1 MSGDFIERPPSR
13 LTSPVLE
20 IRDYSYQYPGRE
32 GWALSH
38 LSLSVEPGE
47 CICLSGPSGC
57 GKSTL
62 FLALKGLLKDGREKG
77 TLRVGESTRR
87 HSTGLAFQNAESHL
101 LCTSVED
108 EVAFGPQNRGFSPS
122 EIKTVVKK
130 SLEAVALDGFNTRNV
145 ETLSAGQMQRLAIAS
160 VLSTSPDILLLDE
173 PTAQLDADGKS
184 HLTALLSGLKAAGHT
199 LLIADHELGPF
210 EPLVD
215 RFVFMDEGSIQGID
229 RELPA
234 EFTLFPP
241 RRHGGMPLEASGTL
255 NPLLSVKG
263 LFFSG
268 HNGRTLFDDLNL
280 SLFAGRLVFIYGQN
294 GVGKSTLLK
303 CMAGLIRPE
312 AGSIKVA
319 GMGHPV
325 LDRLLGKMGF
335 LFQNPE
341 RQLFE
346 DTVRDEVAFSLK
358 RMGLSAGDI
367 KTRVAEALE
376 VFHVDHLKEYSPL
389 TLSFGEQ
396 HRVALAS
403 VMATRPEILVLDEP
417 FAGLDFARR
426 KNILKIL
433 AGLRKSRGTTV
444 VIVSHEF
451 LPDETWADETFVL
464 KEGRIEKMGTS

>member
-1 MSGDFIERPPSR
+1 MG
-13 LTSPVLE
+13 PVLE
-20 IRDYSYQYPGRE
+20 IRDYSYRYPGRE
-32 GWALSH
+32 TWALSH
-38 LSLSVEPGE
+38 LSLSVAPGE

-62 FLALKGLLKDGREKG
+62 FLALKGLLKDGHEKG
-77 TLRVGESTRR
+77 TLRVGESHRIR
-87 HSTGLAFQNAESHL
+87 SAGLVFQNAESHL
-101 LCTSVED
+101 LCTTVAD
-108 EVAFGPQNRGFSPS
+108 EVAFGPQNLGLGPR
-122 EIKTVVKK
+122 EIEAVVQK
-130 SLEAVALDGFNTRNV
+130 SLETVALNGFDARNV
-145 ETLSAGQMQRLAIAS
+145 ETLSAGQMHRLAIAS

-173 PTAQLDADGKS
+173 PTAQLDAEGKS
-184 HLTALLSGLKAAGHT
+184 RLTSLLSGLKAAGHT

-215 RFVFMDEGSIQGID
+215 RFVFMDEGCIQRIA
-229 RELPA
+229 RELPVG
-234 EFTLFPP
+234 FTLSPP
-241 RRHGGMPLEASGTL
+241 SYHGGMPPEASETR

-268 HNGRTLFDDLNL
+268 DNGKTLFDDLNM
-280 SLFAGRLVFIYGQN
+280 SLFAGRRVFIYGHN

-312 AGSIKVA
+312 AGRIEMA
-319 GMGHPV
+319 GAGLPG
-325 LDRLLGKMGF
+325 LDKLFGKMGF

-346 DTVRDEVAFSLK
+346 DTVRDEVGFSLK

-367 KTRVAEALE
+367 KTRVTEALE
-376 VFHVDHLKEYSPL
+376 IFHVDHLEDHSPL

-433 AGLRKSRGTTV
+433 SGLRENRGTTV
-444 VIVSHEF
+444 VIASHEV

-464 KEGRIEKMGTS
+464 KGGCIEKMGTN

>member
-1 MSGDFIERPPSR
+1 MN
-13 LTSPVLE
+13 PVLE

-32 GWALSH
+32 NWALSH
-38 LSLSVEPGE
+38 LFLSVAPGE

-62 FLALKGLLKDGREKG
+62 FLALKGLLKGGREKG
-77 TLRVGESTRR
+77 AIRAGDGNRLRSA
-87 HSTGLAFQNAESHL
+87 GLVFQNAESHL
-101 LCTSVED
+101 LCTTVED
-108 EVAFGPQNRGFSPS
+108 EVAFGPQNLGLSPR
-122 EIKTVVKK
+122 EIGAVVKK
-130 SLEAVALDGFNTRNV
+130 SLETVALNGFDSRNV
-145 ETLSAGQMQRLAIAS
+145 ETLSAGQMHRLAIAS
-160 VLSTSPDILLLDE
+160 VLSTSPGILLLDE

-184 HLTALLSGLKAAGHT
+184 RLTALLRGLKAAGHT

-210 EPLVD
+210 ESLVD
-215 RFVFMDEGSIQGID
+215 RCVSMDEGCIRGID

-241 RRHGGMPLEASGTL
+241 ECHGGTSPEAGRTL
-255 NPLLSVKG
+255 DPLLSVKG

-268 HNGRTLFDDLNL
+268 GNGRTLFNDLNL
-280 SLFAGRLVFIYGQN
+280 SLFAGRLVFVYGEN

-312 AGSIKVA
+312 AGSIKVS
-319 GMGHPV
+319 GMGRPA

-346 DTVRDEVAFSLK
+346 DTVRDEVGFSLK

-376 VFHVDHLKEYSPL
+376 IFHVAHLKDHSPL

-403 VMATRPEILVLDEP
+403 VMAPRPEILMLDEP

-426 KNILKIL
+426 RDILKIL
-433 AGLRKSRGTTV
+433 SRLRNHGEQRWS
-444 VIVSHEF
+444 SH
-451 LPDETWADETFVL
+451 LTSTCRRRP
-464 KEGRIEKMGTS
+464 GRMKHSF

>member
-1 MSGDFIERPPSR
+1 M
-13 LTSPVLE
+13 SPVLE
-20 IRDYSYQYPGRE
+20 IRDYSYRYPGRE
-32 GWALSH
+32 AWALSH
-38 LSLSVEPGE
+38 LSLSVAPGE

-77 TLRVGESTRR
+77 IIRVGENNRL
-87 HSTGLAFQNAESHL
+87 HSVGLVFQNAEIHL
-101 LCTSVED
+101 LCTTVAD
-108 EVAFGPQNRGFSPS
+108 EVAFGPQNLGLSPG
-122 EIKTVVKK
+122 EIETAVQK
-130 SLEAVALDGFNTRNV
+130 SLKAVALNGFDSRNV
-145 ETLSAGQMQRLAIAS
+145 ETLSAGQMHRLAIAS

-184 HLTALLSGLKAAGHT
+184 RLTELLIRLKAAGCT

-215 RFVFMDEGSIQGID
+215 RFVVMDRGRI
-229 RELPA
+229 REMGRQIPG

-241 RRHGGMPLEASGTL
+241 KCRGGMPSETVGTL

-263 LFFSG
+263 LFFTDD
-268 HNGRTLFDDLNL
+268 NGRTLFDHLNL
-280 SLFAGRLVFIYGQN
+280 SLFRGRLVFIYGQN

-303 CMAGLIRPE
+303 CLAGLIRPE
-312 AGSIKVA
+312 AGSILMA
-319 GMGHPV
+319 GAV
-325 LDRLLGKMGF
+325 LPKLSKLFGKIGF

-346 DTVRDEVAFSLK
+346 DTVFDEVGFSLK
-358 RMGLSAGDI
+358 RMGLSARDI
-367 KTRVAEALE
+367 KRRVDEALE
-376 VFHVDHLKEYSPL
+376 IFHVAHLKGRSPL

-403 VMATRPEILVLDEP
+403 VMAPRPEILMLDEP
-417 FAGLDFARR
+417 FAGLDFASR

-433 AGLRKSRGTTV
+433 SRLRKSRGTTV
-444 VIVSHEF
+444 VIASHEF
-451 LPDETWADETFVL
+451 LPEETWADETLIL
-464 KEGRIEKMGTS
+464 KEGHIEKMETN

>member
-1 MSGDFIERPPSR
+1 M
-13 LTSPVLE
+13 SPVLE

-32 GWALSH
+32 EWALSH
-38 LSLSVEPGE
+38 LSLSVAPGE

-77 TLRVGESTRR
+77 AIRVGEGNRLRSA
-87 HSTGLAFQNAESHL
+87 GLVFQNAESHL
-101 LCTSVED
+101 LCTTVAD
-108 EVAFGPQNRGFSPS
+108 EVAFGPQNLGLSPG
-122 EIKTVVKK
+122 EIEIAVQK
-130 SLEAVALDGFNTRNV
+130 SLVAVALKGFDSRNV
-145 ETLSAGQMQRLAIAS
+145 ETLSAGQMHRLAIAS

-184 HLTALLSGLKAAGHT
+184 RLMAFLSRLKAAGHT

-215 RFVFMDEGSIQGID
+215 RFVFMEGGCIQGID

-234 EFTLFPP
+234 EFALFPP
-241 RRHGGMPLEASGTL
+241 RHHGGMPSETGGTL

-263 LFFSG
+263 LFFTDD
-268 HNGRTLFDDLNL
+268 NGRILFDNLNL
-280 SLFAGRLVFIYGQN
+280 SLSAGRLVFIYGQN

-312 AGSIKVA
+312 AGDIEIA
-319 GMGHPV
+319 GVGRPK
-325 LDRLLGKMGF
+325 LGKLFGKIGF

-346 DTVRDEVAFSLK
+346 DTVFDEVGFSLK
-358 RMGLSAGDI
+358 RMGLSARDI
-367 KTRVAEALE
+367 KTRVVEALE
-376 VFHVDHLKEYSPL
+376 IFHVAHLKGRSPL

-403 VMATRPEILVLDEP
+403 VMAPWPEILMLDEP

-433 AGLRKSRGTTV
+433 SRLCKSRGTTV
-444 VIVSHEF
+444 VIASHEF
-451 LPDETWADETFVL
+451 LPDETWADETLIL
-464 KEGRIEKMGTS
+464 KGGRIEKMETN

>member
-1 MSGDFIERPPSR
+1 
-13 LTSPVLE
+13 
-20 IRDYSYQYPGRE
+20 
-32 GWALSH
+32 
-38 LSLSVEPGE
+38 
-47 CICLSGPSGC
+47 
-57 GKSTL
+57 
-62 FLALKGLLKDGREKG
+62 
-77 TLRVGESTRR
+77 VGESNRR
-87 HSTGLAFQNAESHL
+87 PSVGLVFQNAESHL

-108 EVAFGPQNRGFSPS
+108 EVAFGPQNLGLSPR
-122 EIKTVVKK
+122 EIEIAVKK
-130 SLEAVALDGFNTRNV
+130 SLEAVSLIGFENRNV
-145 ETLSAGQMQRLAIAS
+145 EALSAGQIHRLAIAS
-160 VLSTSPDILLLDE
+160 VLSTSPDMLLLDE

-184 HLTALLSGLKAAGHT
+184 RLIELLSRLKAAGHT

-210 EPLVD
+210 EFLVD
-215 RFVFMDEGSIQGID
+215 RFVFMDGGCIKRID

-241 RRHGGMPLEASGTL
+241 GCQGGMPTEAGGTH

-263 LFFSG
+263 LSFSDD
-268 HNGRTLFDDLNL
+268 NGRPLFDNLNL

-312 AGSIKVA
+312 VGSIKMA
-319 GMGHPV
+319 GAGIPK
-325 LDRLLGKMGF
+325 LDKLFGKMGF

-346 DTVRDEVAFSLK
+346 DTVRGEVGFSLK
-358 RMGLSAGDI
+358 RMGLSARDF
-367 KTRVAEALE
+367 KPLVAEALE
-376 VFHVDHLKEYSPL
+376 IFHVTHLKDHSPL

-403 VMATRPEILVLDEP
+403 VMAPRPEILMLDEP

-433 AGLRKSRGTTV
+433 SRLRKSRGTTV
-444 VIVSHEF
+444 VIASHEF
-451 LPDETWADETFVL
+451 LPDDTWADETL
-464 KEGRIEKMGTS
+464 ILREGRIEKMETF

>member
-1 MSGDFIERPPSR
+1 M
-13 LTSPVLE
+13 SPVLE

-32 GWALSH
+32 AWALSH

-47 CICLSGPSGC
+47 CICISGPSGC

-62 FLALKGLLKDGREKG
+62 FLAIKGLLRDGREKG
-77 TLRVGESTRR
+77 AIRVGESNRR
-87 HSTGLAFQNAESHL
+87 PSVGLVFQNAESHL

-108 EVAFGPQNRGFSPS
+108 EVAFGPQNLGLSPR
-122 EIKTVVKK
+122 EIETAVKK
-130 SLEAVALDGFNTRNV
+130 SLEAVALNGFDTRNV
-145 ETLSAGQMQRLAIAS
+145 ETLSAGQMHRLAIAS

-184 HLTALLSGLKAAGHT
+184 RLTELLSRLKAAGHT

-210 EPLVD
+210 EFLVD
-215 RFVFMDEGSIQGID
+215 RFVFMDGGCIKGIG
-229 RELPA
+229 RQLPA

-241 RRHGGMPLEASGTL
+241 RHHGGMPSEAGGTR

-263 LFFSG
+263 LFFSDD
-268 HNGRTLFDDLNL
+268 NGRTLFDDLNL

-312 AGSIKVA
+312 AGSIEMA
-319 GMGHPV
+319 GAGLPR
-325 LDRLLGKMGF
+325 LDKLFGKMGF

-346 DTVRDEVAFSLK
+346 DTVRDEVGFSLK
-358 RMGLSAGDI
+358 RMGLSARDI
-367 KTRVAEALE
+367 ETRVDEALE
-376 VFHVDHLKEYSPL
+376 IFHVAHLKDHSPL

-403 VMATRPEILVLDEP
+403 VMAPRPEILMLDEP
-417 FAGLDFARR
+417 FAGLDFVRR

-433 AGLRKSRGTTV
+433 SRLRKSRGTTV
-444 VIVSHEF
+444 VIASHEF

-464 KEGRIEKMGTS
+464 KEGRIEKMETL